1 MTTERARRGIE
12 LRRKVLGD
20 EYVDRAAAQTDA
32 FAAPYQ
38 ELVNDYVWGYL
49 WDRPGLSH
57 RERMLINLGILT
69 ATNMS
74 NEVRLYVQT
83 ALKHGI
89 SREEIREVFLQ
100 TTIYCGVP
108 RARESFEIARQ
119 VFAELD
125 AR

>member
-20 EYVDRAAAQTDA
+20 EYVDRATAQSDG
-32 FAAPYQ
+32 FSAPYQ
-38 ELVNDYVWGYL
+38 ELVNEYVWGYL
-49 WDRPGLSH
+49 WDRSGLSH
-57 RERMLINLGILT
+57 RERMLINLAIMT
-69 ATNMS
+69 ANNMS
-74 NEVRLYVQT
+74 NEVRLYVKT
-83 ALKHGI
+83 ALRNGV
-89 SREEIREVFLQ
+89 SRDDIREVFLQ

-108 RARESFEIARQ
+108 RARESFEIARE